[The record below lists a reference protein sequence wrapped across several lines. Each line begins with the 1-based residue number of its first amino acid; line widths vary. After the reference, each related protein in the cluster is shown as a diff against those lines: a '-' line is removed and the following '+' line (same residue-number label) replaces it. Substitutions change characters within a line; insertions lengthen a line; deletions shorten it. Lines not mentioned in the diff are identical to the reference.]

1 MKHSI
6 SAHKL
11 NRKQHTGN

>member
-1 MKHSI
+1 MFGTI
-6 SAHKL
+6 Y